1 MFFKVV
7 LVLVI
12 LAVAANAS
20 PANKVW
26 ILWNYWDEK
35 SSKFDSKIQVKR
47 QIPTP
52 PMPPGMPAPP
62 MPPGM
67 IVQFADLQR
76 AKRQAP
82 ETTPPSRVARQAPET
97 PPPARF
103 ARQAETTPPSR
114 VARSVFGDQEV
125 PKTIAQEA
133 YFSKITT
140 INGEK

>member
-1 MFFKVV
+1 
-7 LVLVI
+7 
-12 LAVAANAS
+12 
-20 PANKVW
+20 
-26 ILWNYWDEK
+26 
-35 SSKFDSKIQVKR
+35 
-47 QIPTP
+47 
-52 PMPPGMPAPP
+52 MPPGVPAPP

-82 ETTPPSRVARQAPET
+82 ETTPPARIARQAPET
-97 PPPARF
+97 TP
-103 ARQAETTPPSR
+103 PPSR
-114 VARSVFGDQEV
+114 VVRSVFGDQEV